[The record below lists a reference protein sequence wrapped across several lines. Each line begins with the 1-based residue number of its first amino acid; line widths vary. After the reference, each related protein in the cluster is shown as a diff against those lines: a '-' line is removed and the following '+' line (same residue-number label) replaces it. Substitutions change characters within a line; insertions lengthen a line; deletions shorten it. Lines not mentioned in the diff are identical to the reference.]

1 MEKRVLRW
9 QTVLI
14 IGAFVVALLMF
25 FFTPQ
30 IIKLGV
36 PAEGPIAMIGL
47 ALMVVG
53 LLSLRFQ
60 VSVGRQR
67 GASGPSYGKEAA
79 RTGLLLELIGL
90 IFLMP
95 LLIRLMNR

>member
-14 IGAFVVALLMF
+14 IGAFGVALLMF

-30 IIKLGV
+30 INELGI
-36 PAEGPIAMIGL
+36 PAEGPFAVIGL

-60 VSVGRQR
+60 VSIGRQR
-67 GASGPSYGKEAA
+67 GASGPSYGRDAA
-79 RTGLLLELIGL
+79 RTGLLLEFIGL
-90 IFLMP
+90 IFLLP
-95 LLIRLMNR
+95 LLIRLVNR

>member
-1 MEKRVLRW
+1 MEKRVLRL

-14 IGAFVVALLMF
+14 IGTFVVALLMF

-30 IIKLGV
+30 INALGI
-36 PAEGPIAMIGL
+36 PAEGPFAVIGL

-53 LLSLRFQ
+53 LLSLRYQ

-67 GASGPSYGKEAA
+67 GASGPTYGRDAA
-79 RTGLLLELIGL
+79 RTGLVLELIGL
-90 IFLMP
+90 IFLLP
-95 LLIRLMNR
+95 LVIRLMNR